1 MSETVRDRI
10 RCKVANESPSMA
22 ARKATMKQE
31 TVGERIRI
39 AITKD
44 GLSQAQVAEAVGR
57 SEQSVRNWVAD
68 RNMPSEG
75 QMARLADALEVDTG
89 WLLTG
94 KTGIDSPSVLT
105 TLRDL
110 RAGQRRMIS
119 ELMELRRLLESRPST
134 EPPPAPRNEGDVN
147 L

>member
-1 MSETVRDRI
+1 
-10 RCKVANESPSMA
+10 
-22 ARKATMKQE
+22 MKQE

-39 AITKD
+39 AITKA

-119 ELMELRRLLESRPST
+119 ELMELRRMIESRPST

>member
-1 MSETVRDRI
+1 
-10 RCKVANESPSMA
+10 MA

-39 AITKD
+39 AITKA

-119 ELMELRRLLESRPST
+119 ELMELRRMIESRPST

-147 L
+147 P